1 MIDSFK
7 FHCSDYGEAVLGMS
21 DEQIG
26 ALFRSLVEYAME
38 GDKTPVTDPLV
49 SALSN
54 IMVKHID
61 RDEAYRKKQ
70 SENGKKGGGQFGNT
84 NAKRA
89 KTSQNE
95 PKTSENNP
103 KTSQNKLLSYPILS
117 NNNNICVSKKK
128 NSFVDD
134 CPKSEIDFDDI
145 EKKIVKN

>member
-54 IMVKHID
+54 IMAKHID

-95 PKTSENNP
+95 
-103 KTSQNKLLSYPILS
+103 LLSYPILS
-117 NNNNICVSKKK
+117 NNNIRVSKKK